1 MIDGLATFIR
11 YLFYL
16 TVFTVTLNEGI
27 HIKIINRI
35 IFLTILICIFS
46 TFIGLLMDRFVFLNG
61 WNRLMGANYT
71 PVGLALE
78 SSLCLFLIYL
88 KFNFLDIKRKIPTL
102 ETLFYITSALI
113 ILYSLYMTG
122 SRGPMLGVIA
132 LFFFHIFFNF
142 PKLLIIFFILFIVN
156 IEYLFQAISDSSY
169 RLFTLF
175 TQLQN
180 ISDVTEISDIGDG
193 SIFARLNYIKV
204 GTEFVLEENL
214 AFGAGLN
221 SFPSIYEFVTG
232 KDSVAPHNDFL
243 LVLIEFGYVG
253 LAVFL
258 ITLIW
263 ITLASIIKRNI
274 FTIAILIF
282 WFFGYS
288 LNNAFYYHSIGIYI
302 FMMFALS
309 FRYKSVTKNA

>member
-1 MIDGLATFIR
+1 
-11 YLFYL
+11 
-16 TVFTVTLNEGI
+16 
-27 HIKIINRI
+27 
-35 IFLTILICIFS
+35 
-46 TFIGLLMDRFVFLNG
+46 MDRFVFLNG

-180 ISDVTEISDIGDG
+180 I
-193 SIFARLNYIKV
+193 
-204 GTEFVLEENL
+204 
-214 AFGAGLN
+214 
-221 SFPSIYEFVTG
+221 
-232 KDSVAPHNDFL
+232 
-243 LVLIEFGYVG
+243 
-253 LAVFL
+253 
-258 ITLIW
+258 
-263 ITLASIIKRNI
+263 
-274 FTIAILIF
+274 
-282 WFFGYS
+282 
-288 LNNAFYYHSIGIYI
+288 
-302 FMMFALS
+302 
-309 FRYKSVTKNA
+309 